1 MCDVRHTQKLL
12 ERHGLMGLAKELFYF
27 KDVGNI
33 PTKRLSILKLMYC
46 MLIFCGIFWGITRY
60 L

>member
-12 ERHGLMGLAKELFYF
+12 ERHGPMGLVKETFFYC

-33 PTKRLSILKLMYC
+33 PTKRLRILKFKVLKLMHC
-46 MLIFCGIFWGITRY
+46 MLIFCGV